1 MTIQS
6 GKKIHFSLFYMI
18 NFEKYKLDN
27 GLTVILHQDKTTPIA
42 AVNITYNVGSRDEN
56 PNRTGFAHLFEHLMF
71 GGSKNIPK
79 YDAPL
84 QNVGGENNAFTNV
97 DITNYYLTLPVQNLE
112 TAFWLESDRMNEL
125 AFSKKSLDVQRN
137 VVVEEF
143 KQSYLNQPYG
153 DAMLLLK
160 PLAYKVHPYQWNTI
174 GKSIEHI
181 EEATMDEVK
190 AFFYTFYRPNNAVL
204 SVAGNLEMEK
214 TKAMI
219 EKWFGHIPA
228 GKPYIRNL
236 PQEPVQNQPR
246 RLEVERPVPIDSL
259 YKAYRMGKRTDAD
272 FYAVDLISDLL
283 GNGQSSRLQQSLVEQ
298 KQLFS
303 SINVYVTGT
312 FDDGLLVI
320 NAYLNPHISLPQ
332 ADEAVQEELEKLKKE
347 TVDEYELQ
355 KVKNKVKTVLSYSE
369 LQVQDKAMNLG
380 IAETLCDAESI
391 NTELSKYNAVS
402 IEEILG
408 NSRKILKE
416 DGCATLYYKAKV
428 ND

>member
-1 MTIQS
+1 
-6 GKKIHFSLFYMI
+6 MI

-71 GGSKNIPK
+71 GGSKHIPK
-79 YDAPL
+79 YDTPL

-97 DITNYYLTLPVQNLE
+97 DVTNYYLTLPVQNLE

-125 AFSKKSLDVQRN
+125 AFSQKSLDIQRN

-153 DAMLLLK
+153 DVMLLLK

-174 GKSIEHI
+174 GKNTEHI
-181 EEATMDEVK
+181 TEAGMDEVK

-204 SVAGNLEMEK
+204 SVAGNLDMPK

-219 EKWFGHIPA
+219 EKWFGNIAA
-228 GKPYIRNL
+228 GTPYRRNL
-236 PQEPVQNQPR
+236 PQEPAQTQAR
-246 RLEVERPVPIDSL
+246 KLEVERPVPIDCL

-272 FYAVDLISDLL
+272 FYTVDLISDLL
-283 GNGQSSRLQQSLVEQ
+283 GNGQSARLQQSLVQQ

-303 SINVYVTGT
+303 SINAYVTGT
-312 FDDGLLVI
+312 FDDGLLII
-320 NAYLNPHISLPQ
+320 NGYLNPSVPLSL
-332 ADEAVQEELEKLKKE
+332 ADEALQSELEKLKNKAIG
-347 TVDEYELQ
+347 EYELQ
-355 KVKNKVKTVLSYSE
+355 KVKNKVQTVLSYSE

-380 IAETLCDAESI
+380 IAETMSDAEMI
-391 NTELSKYNAVS
+391 NNELDRYNAIK
-402 IEEILG
+402 IEDILASSQ
-408 NSRKILKE
+408 NILNE
-416 DGCATLYYKAKV
+416 VNCSTLYYRAGTI
-428 ND
+428 